1 MKILKKHRILACILC
16 LVFVATLFVSE
27 TYIVT
32 HTHHDCIGEGCP
44 VCAAL
49 ASCEQLLKNL
59 AANGPIPVFMGACAL
74 SYGCICLLSRAKE
87 NSAHTLITLKVKL
100 SD

>member
-32 HTHHDCIGEGCP
+32 HTHHDCIGDGCP

-49 ASCEQLLKNL
+49 ASCEQLLKSF
-59 AANGPIPVFMGACAL
+59 AASALIPAFMGVCAL
-74 SYGCICLLSRAKE
+74 SYGRIRWLGCAKE
-87 NSAHTLITLKVKL
+87 NAVHTLVTLKVKL